1 MKVKRV
7 RTQEKREQME
17 MQKQAMMSQQQLKS
31 QELAAQTAMQKMQM
45 EMQTKAKLV
54 EIQAQAD
61 IARMNAEVEAKRAL
75 MAEEFNYN
83 MQLKG
88 IDADLL
94 MKREDK
100 REKAKDERISKQNT
114 QQSELINQ
122 RKNNLPPLNF
132 ESTEDTLDGFSLDAF
147 GPK

>member
-1 MKVKRV
+1 
-7 RTQEKREQME
+7 ME

-45 EMQTKAKLV
+45 EMQTKAKLI
-54 EIQAQAD
+54 EMQAQAY
-61 IARMNAEVEAKRAL
+61 IARMNAEVEAKRVL
-75 MAEEFNYN
+75 MSEEFNYN

-88 IDADLL
+88 VDADLL

-132 ESTEDTLDGFSLDAF
+132 ESTEDTLDGFALDAF